1 MQDNWQKFKQVVEN
15 DLSMGKTALDTCFS
29 LANDRRSRVAYAA
42 NTQYLPKSTKSEN
55 RVTRVERIGMQLR
68 AELRKEDLGILA
80 YMRR

>member
-1 MQDNWQKFKQVVEN
+1 MVEN